1 MYPPSIYAHTLNGLL
16 LLFAVYLFII
26 NYGFIKKM
34 DANKKIEMTLFFALV
49 IGVHSISHAVL
60 EAVYNFN
67 PLNYWYSSV

>member
-1 MYPPSIYAHTLNGLL
+1 
-16 LLFAVYLFII
+16 
-26 NYGFIKKM
+26 
-34 DANKKIEMTLFFALV
+34 LV